1 MARSQEEYYTGAG
14 EAPGYWLGRAAGQLG
29 LAGEVSEEGLHRM
42 LSGAHPHTAERLGRP
57 PRDNRVAAFD
67 LTFRAPKSV
76 SLLYGLGGFEV
87 AGQVRAAHERAIA
100 EALDYLERH
109 AALVSRGHARA
120 RQEHADGLVAAAY
133 QHRTSRAGD
142 PLLHTHVLV
151 ANLAQGADGRWT
163 ALYGQP
169 LYWHAKTAGYLYQ
182 AVLRAELTRRLG
194 VAWGPV
200 RNGVADL
207 RGVPRP
213 VIEAFSQ
220 RRQQIGQRLAHLGH
234 HSARSAQAAA
244 LETRPTKR
252 SGISQA
258 TLRASW
264 HRRAATLGVTR
275 QTLAALLGQE
285 SPRRPSKAE
294 VQEAIAHLASP
305 HGLTL
310 HTSTFTRR
318 HVLQGLCEALP
329 AGADITV
336 ADLERLADWFL
347 EGELVRPVTPEPG
360 PGRNRPDGQRPLPAS
375 GGIAGE
381 WRFTTEE
388 LLDTERAAVTAAA
401 ARQGEGAGMVAP
413 WVIEQVVAAHTHT
426 AAADPSAR
434 EGPALSDEQIAMVRA
449 LATSPD
455 GVQVVNAKAGS
466 GKTTVLAAARQ
477 AWEGSGYRV
486 VGAALAARAA
496 RELHRSSGI
505 AADTIAKL
513 LNDLDDP
520 TTPGITQH
528 TVLVID
534 EAGMVGTRQL
544 ARLLAHAHR
553 AGAKVVA
560 VGDVEQLPEIEAG
573 GLFRSL
579 IQRLGAAE
587 LQTNQRQR
595 EPWEQQALDLLRT
608 GNAVAA
614 IARYAEHQRVVVRS
628 RAGRLR
634 NRLVQD
640 WWAAAQLPGE
650 RPPIMIALRRT
661 DVADLNAAA
670 RQLLAEHGRLGPHAL
685 TIDGRDFATG
695 DRIITLRNA
704 RRLGVL
710 NGTFATVV
718 GIDHDRGALLVHTDE
733 GRELVLPRWYLD
745 RRGPLDRRR
754 RVDHAYAIT
763 CHKAQGMTTDRAF
776 VLGSDDLYKE
786 WGYVAMSRGRLE
798 NKLYLAVD
806 HNRLAE
812 ELDIPPEPGR
822 DALLDLTAAL
832 ERPRGQ
838 YLALDQLAAPAEGG
852 GPPASQIDTG
862 GHADPTT
869 RPALEAT
876 SPPADLGQD
885 LAWLRAR
892 HHACLIELLHAHEQ
906 LAAHRPGWRQR
917 HLLRKTIASHE
928 RTLANLHRQIARLDA
943 PPPQTIIG
951 HDRPATPAAS
961 NPDAIQRNPPPY
973 LVAELGGWPHTQA
986 AQTVWRIT
994 ARRIRAY
1001 RASADVN
1008 DPNTALGPQPDA
1020 PDQRSEYH
1028 AIAKL
1033 IEDAAATI
1041 DALEQ
1046 PTLPDPNHDPIVPEL
1061 P

>member
-1 MARSQEEYYTGAG
+1 VARSQEEYYTGAG

-360 PGRNRPDGQRPLPAS
+360 PGRNRPDRQRPLPAS

-466 GKTTVLAAARQ
+466 GKTTVLAAVRQ

-486 VGAALAARAA
+486 VGAALAHARHGSCTAA
-496 RELHRSSGI
+496 PGSPPTPSPSSS
-505 AADTIAKL
+505 TTS
-513 LNDLDDP
+513 
-520 TTPGITQH
+520 TTP
-528 TVLVID
+528 
-534 EAGMVGTRQL
+534 
-544 ARLLAHAHR
+544 
-553 AGAKVVA
+553 
-560 VGDVEQLPEIEAG
+560 P
-573 GLFRSL
+573 
-579 IQRLGAAE
+579 
-587 LQTNQRQR
+587 
-595 EPWEQQALDLLRT
+595 
-608 GNAVAA
+608 
-614 IARYAEHQRVVVRS
+614 
-628 RAGRLR
+628 
-634 NRLVQD
+634 
-640 WWAAAQLPGE
+640 
-650 RPPIMIALRRT
+650 
-661 DVADLNAAA
+661 
-670 RQLLAEHGRLGPHAL
+670 
-685 TIDGRDFATG
+685 
-695 DRIITLRNA
+695 
-704 RRLGVL
+704 
-710 NGTFATVV
+710 
-718 GIDHDRGALLVHTDE
+718 
-733 GRELVLPRWYLD
+733 
-745 RRGPLDRRR
+745 
-754 RVDHAYAIT
+754 
-763 CHKAQGMTTDRAF
+763 
-776 VLGSDDLYKE
+776 
-786 WGYVAMSRGRLE
+786 
-798 NKLYLAVD
+798 
-806 HNRLAE
+806 
-812 ELDIPPEPGR
+812 
-822 DALLDLTAAL
+822 
-832 ERPRGQ
+832 
-838 YLALDQLAAPAEGG
+838 
-852 GPPASQIDTG
+852 
-862 GHADPTT
+862 
-869 RPALEAT
+869 RPA
-876 SPPADLGQD
+876 
-885 LAWLRAR
+885 
-892 HHACLIELLHAHEQ
+892 
-906 LAAHRPGWRQR
+906 
-917 HLLRKTIASHE
+917 
-928 RTLANLHRQIARLDA
+928 
-943 PPPQTIIG
+943 
-951 HDRPATPAAS
+951 
-961 NPDAIQRNPPPY
+961 
-973 LVAELGGWPHTQA
+973 
-986 AQTVWRIT
+986 
-994 ARRIRAY
+994 
-1001 RASADVN
+1001 
-1008 DPNTALGPQPDA
+1008 
-1020 PDQRSEYH
+1020 
-1028 AIAKL
+1028 
-1033 IEDAAATI
+1033 
-1041 DALEQ
+1041 
-1046 PTLPDPNHDPIVPEL
+1046 
-1061 P
+1061 